1 MAIIKPESGLLFM
14 KVGVHDGE
22 PFEEILDRKRHEIK
36 KAGMS
41 FWGYGGGTCHP
52 THQVQPFAKLKIE
65 ERENIYLVMEEIQS
79 HHEETSKIASL
90 YSLNGIDWKTIPDGI
105 EVRGSRYAIVLDEIQ
120 DGDLDIDLSSYTVG
134 YGPSRGKIAADYIKG
149 RVDKACIER
158 IGDKSSAITIPK
170 SLKHVTHFGKIIDPF
185 AVFVK

>member
-1 MAIIKPESGLLFM
+1 MTFIKPDSGLIFM

-22 PFEEILDRKRHEIK
+22 PFEEILKRKRQEIE
-36 KAGMS
+36 KAGVS

-65 ERENIYLVMEEIQS
+65 EGSNIYLIMEEIHSNHQA
-79 HHEETSKIASL
+79 TSKVASH
-90 YSLNGIDWKTIPDGI
+90 YSRNGIDWEPIPDGI

-120 DGDLDIDLSSYTVG
+120 DGDLDIDLNSYTVG
-134 YGPSRGKIAADYIKG
+134 YGKSRGKIAADYIKG

-158 IGDKSSAITIPK
+158 MGAQASIKPIPK
-170 SLKHVTHFGKIIDPF
+170 SLRKATHFGQIVDPY